1 MGQFLYN
8 HPCGLLEIKCPA
20 CAETISLLDLCTKA
34 EYKPSAFFLQYKD
47 GTYHLKKSH
56 DYYHQV
62 QGQLYITGR
71 PWCDFVVWTP
81 TFTSIE
87 RIWFD
92 GVLWSK
98 KMYPRLKILHELTS
112 ARAGKSSTSGAA
124 DTRKCPFF
132 TEFTIV

>member
-1 MGQFLYN
+1 MGASPDGLVLDTSEED

-20 CAETISLLDLCTKA
+20 RAETISLLDLCTKA

-56 DYYHQV
+56 DYYYQV

-87 RIWFD
+87 CIWFD

-98 KMYPRLKILHELTS
+98 KMYPRLKAFYMNSLLPEL
-112 ARAGKSSTSGAA
+112 AN
-124 DTRKCPFF
+124 P
-132 TEFTIV
+132 